1 MVGTLMAIDPV
12 EYENLKEYYD
22 LQRKKEY
29 NREQLQTAITEMEGR
44 IGLSMSFDEI
54 WSRIE
59 EKDYQDPPNNWVPNA
74 DFSQCET
81 TNPEEE
87 EMKKLRNQA
96 KLNSF
101 NNKKWSRY

>member
-22 LQRKKEY
+22 FQRKKEY

-54 WSRIE
+54 WRRIE
-59 EKDYQDPPNNWVPNA
+59 EKDYQGPPNNWVPK
-74 DFSQCET
+74 DD
-81 TNPEEE
+81 
-87 EMKKLRNQA
+87 
-96 KLNSF
+96 
-101 NNKKWSRY
+101 KWRINGKE

>member
-22 LQRKKEY
+22 FQRKKEY

-59 EKDYQDPPNNWVPNA
+59 EKDYQDPPNNWVPK
-74 DFSQCET
+74 DD
-81 TNPEEE
+81 
-87 EMKKLRNQA
+87 
-96 KLNSF
+96 
-101 NNKKWSRY
+101 KWRINGKE